1 MSDTLFGESQGGGFG
16 DDAGRTGGAGRRSGR
31 RRTGRPDA
39 AARSG
44 GPDDGSTG
52 GSRGRGKRSSGPQWS
67 RSSTAGDDADGPA
80 EMEDPEAV
88 ARGICLRA
96 LTGAAKTRKQLADL
110 LAKKE
115 VPADAAAAVLDR
127 FTEVGLI
134 DDAAFAAAWVTSRQ
148 SGRGLARRALTAE
161 LRAKGVD
168 DEVAAA
174 AVAEVDPQDEWD
186 SARALVARKMTAMRR
201 LDRVTAER
209 RLIGMLARKGYG
221 GGLAGYVVREALDAL
236 AEELRA
242 EDAADD
248 APAAA
253 ADDASSVGHST
264 DEAPAARRSSF
275 GNSSFGSSRNGGR
288 GSSWRRGATA
298 ASAAEEEVDEPLA
311 DDDPDAPSPVPW
323 SRERSAARAAA
334 RAGAAAPA
342 GGLDPAAEVGEG
354 LARPVGRLRPPPG
367 ALPADDLP

>member
-1 MSDTLFGESQGGGFG
+1 MSDTLFGESQGGGGFG
-16 DDAGRTGGAGRRSGR
+16 DDAGRAGGAGRRPGR
-31 RRTGRPDA
+31 RRAGRTDGPP
-39 AARSG
+39 RSG
-44 GPDDGSTG
+44 GEDGGSTG
-52 GSRGRGKRSSGPQWS
+52 GSRSRGKRSSGPQWS
-67 RSSTAGDDADGPA
+67 RSSKADADAPA

-148 SGRGLARRALTAE
+148 SGRGLARRALSAE

-186 SARALVARKMTAMRR
+186 SARALVERKMPSMRR
-201 LDRVTAER
+201 LDRVVAER

-236 AEELRA
+236 ADELLA
-242 EDAADD
+242 EDATDG
-248 APAAA
+248 APVAAER
-253 ADDASSVGHST
+253 D
-264 DEAPAARRSSF
+264 PAERSPEQKPATRRSSF
-275 GNSSFGSSRNGGR
+275 GNSRNAGR
-288 GSSWRRGATA
+288 GSSWRRGAEA
-298 ASAAEEEVDEPLA
+298 ASTADEEVDEPLP
-311 DDDPDAPSPVPW
+311 DDPDAPAPVPW

-334 RAGAAAPA
+334 RAGTAATA
-342 GGLDPAAEVGEG
+342 GDQDPAAEVGEG
-354 LARPVGRLRPPPG
+354 HARPISRLRPPPG
-367 ALPADDLP
+367 ERLVDDLP